1 MYYYV
6 SYGNCFMSNQT
17 LDIINSRRSHRAY
30 KADKISD
37 EILNDILQAALASPS
52 AMNLQPWHF
61 SLVTDTNLI
70 NEINSAGCDYIKSSG
85 DKTAIDRME
94 KRNWDIF
101 YKAPAVIFISSDTTA
116 KWHFLDAGIAVQN
129 TALAAESLGLGS
141 VIIGMIDCAF
151 LTDKGPILEK
161 KLQFPDGYKFSIA
174 IALGY
179 PDDDKPSHNIDQD
192 KISIIK

>member
-1 MYYYV
+1 
-6 SYGNCFMSNQT
+6 MSNQT

-101 YKAPAVIFISSDTTA
+101 YKAPAVIFISI
-116 KWHFLDAGIAVQN
+116 W
-129 TALAAESLGLGS
+129 E
-141 VIIGMIDCAF
+141 
-151 LTDKGPILEK
+151 
-161 KLQFPDGYKFSIA
+161 LQFF
-174 IALGY
+174 L
-179 PDDDKPSHNIDQD
+179 
-192 KISIIK
+192 

>member
-1 MYYYV
+1 MYRM
-6 SYGNCFMSNQT
+6 GNCLMSNQT

-30 KADKISD
+30 KADKIPD
-37 EILNDILQAALASPS
+37 EILNDILQAGLASPS

-61 SLVTDTNLI
+61 SLVTDTDLI
-70 NEINSAGCDYIKSSG
+70 NEINQAGCDSIKASG
-85 DKTAIDRME
+85 DEAAIARME

-101 YKAPAVIFISSDTTA
+101 YKAPAVIFISSDKSA

-129 TALAAESLGLGS
+129 MALAAESLGLGS

-151 LTDKGPILEK
+151 LTDKGSILEK

-179 PDDDKPSHNIDQD
+179 PDDDKPSHNINQN